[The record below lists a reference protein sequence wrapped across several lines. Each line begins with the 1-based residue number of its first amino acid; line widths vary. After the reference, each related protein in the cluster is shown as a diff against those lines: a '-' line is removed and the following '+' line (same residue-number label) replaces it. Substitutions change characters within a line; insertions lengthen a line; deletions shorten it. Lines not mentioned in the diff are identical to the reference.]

1 VIEGQVTAL
10 NFYPVKGARG
20 IAIETARVNTTG
32 LAIESVADREWMLVD
47 RNRVFVSQRE
57 VPRLALVKP
66 SVNDDALVLD
76 APGAP
81 QFRLPLAMPAQPAQ
95 QVRVWSAE
103 VRGFDMG
110 DQVATWLTSFLE
122 RNVRLVRF
130 DRSHPRRCNPDYV
143 GDSGAHTM
151 FADGYPLL
159 VIGEESLADLNVRLA
174 TRGSPALPM
183 NRFRPSVVVSGLEA
197 YAEDHI
203 DTITT
208 ENVALKLVKP
218 CTRCQVT
225 TTDQATARVAREP
238 LTTLASYRRDDRLA
252 GVIFGMNAIVLRPG
266 TLRRGETFHAE
277 FRW

>member
-159 VIGEESLADLNVRLA
+159 VIGHRARRARAVDDTRELSSGRSTGRRDFRHERNRASPWDVA
-174 TRGSPALPM
+174 TRGDIS
-183 NRFRPSVVVSGLEA
+183 
-197 YAEDHI
+197 
-203 DTITT
+203 
-208 ENVALKLVKP
+208 
-218 CTRCQVT
+218 
-225 TTDQATARVAREP
+225 
-238 LTTLASYRRDDRLA
+238 RR
-252 GVIFGMNAIVLRPG
+252 I
-266 TLRRGETFHAE
+266 
-277 FRW
+277 